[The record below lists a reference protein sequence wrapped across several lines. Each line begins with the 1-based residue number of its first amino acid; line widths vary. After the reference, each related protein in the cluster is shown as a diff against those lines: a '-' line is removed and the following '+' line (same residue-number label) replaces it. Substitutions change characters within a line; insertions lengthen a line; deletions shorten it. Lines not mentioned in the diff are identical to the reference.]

1 MSEESQTAAEWMARS
16 IATRSRI
23 AESIAP
29 TDQIEVYLL
38 DPAKERGALGTFPL
52 HPYGMQASTG
62 IHEVKTLEGEP
73 AAQLLRLWTATLLDE
88 EGRQALCHYPIHGL
102 RFFCHETV
110 LSETSLCWV
119 CNNYSAG
126 TEQRYLWLGLP
137 GGYPQGPPTP
147 SCAGLRQLLEAL
159 LPIPESLVR
168 KVTDGGRRLGR
179 GRGGYGGS
187 GKDRGRR
194 Y

>member
-1 MSEESQTAAEWMARS
+1 MPEESLTLADWMTRS

-29 TDQIEVYLL
+29 TDRIEVYLL

-52 HPYGMQASTG
+52 HPYGTQASTG
-62 IHEVKTLEGEP
+62 IHELKPLEGEP
-73 AAQLLRLWTATLLDE
+73 AAQLLGLWTATLRDE
-88 EGRQALCHYPIHGL
+88 EGRQAHCHYPIHGL
-102 RFFCHETV
+102 RFFCGETV
-110 LSETSLCWV
+110 LFETSLCWV

-126 TEQRYLWLGLP
+126 TEQGYLWLGLP

-147 SCAGLRQLLEAL
+147 SCAGLRQLLAAL
-159 LPIPESLVR
+159 LPIPEFLVR
-168 KVTDGGRRLGR
+168 KVTDGGTRPGQARRAYGGR
-179 GRGGYGGS
+179 G
-187 GKDRGRR
+187 KDHRSR